1 MILYMDTSSLVK
13 LYVEETGST
22 QVRAWLE
29 EADAVATCRIAYPE
43 TLSAMT
49 RRWRNGD
56 LAQSTYDLSRDSF
69 TQDWRHYVV
78 LDFDELEAGR
88 LVTAYGLRGLDAVHL
103 SSAKLLASRQQ
114 AVVPAFSSFDR
125 RLNDAAA
132 AEGFIILTGL

>member
-13 LYVEETGST
+13 LYVEETGSI

-56 LAQSTYDLSRDSF
+56 LAQSTYDLSRNSGY
-69 TQDWRHYVV
+69 Q
-78 LDFDELEAGR
+78 LKAGQICR
-88 LVTAYGLRGLDAVHL
+88 VRPTHL
-103 SSAKLLASRQQ
+103 GRSQQ
-114 AVVPAFSSFDR
+114 
-125 RLNDAAA
+125 DAAGVGA
-132 AEGFIILTGL
+132 